1 MQPHSS
7 CTAKLAEEQ
16 RRDRQPTTP
25 KAAKLSQRAQ
35 AKEAA
40 APSVGDG
47 NMTLRHAAKGL
58 NTTDRA
64 RKTRARTASR
74 SCFPE
79 KVMFSGKTNPDSTEQ
94 CPGSSRQGRA
104 DIDTSHTNDTSAVQE
119 RSTQKVTHQI
129 VHTTN
134 HDVEKHAGIKRTF
147 FQARNALFG
156 HELREGT
163 ERKFPRSAILRTAA

>member
-1 MQPHSS
+1 MQPHSA
-7 CTAKLAEEQ
+7 CTAMLAEEQ

-25 KAAKLSQRAQ
+25 KAAKLSPRAQ

-79 KVMFSGKTNPDSTEQ
+79 KVMFSGKTKAQNKN
-94 CPGSSRQGRA
+94 R
-104 DIDTSHTNDTSAVQE
+104 
-119 RSTQKVTHQI
+119 
-129 VHTTN
+129 
-134 HDVEKHAGIKRTF
+134 DVEIVAGIGATIPNVTTMSCSDLTTVQDDQRKR
-147 FQARNALFG
+147 
-156 HELREGT
+156 
-163 ERKFPRSAILRTAA
+163 